1 MARVI
6 WQNAPMISRT
16 GLMLAL
22 LACPLS
28 AAPARTPLT
37 VAERAL
43 VKSVDVHNAECLA
56 LLERV
61 VNINSGTHNL
71 SGIREVGRIFR
82 AEFDGLGF
90 ETRWVS
96 QDEVGRA
103 GHLIAE
109 HPGTGPRIR
118 DRRPQ
123 DAAHSDIARRRPP
136 CADRACD

>member
-90 ETRWVS
+90 PFRHSAPPSSLRGSRV
-96 QDEVGRA
+96 RLRHA
-103 GHLIAE
+103 
-109 HPGTGPRIR
+109 PRDDVR
-118 DRRPQ
+118 
-123 DAAHSDIARRRPP
+123 SG
-136 CADRACD
+136 